1 MWKLWKTIYNR
12 RNVRSKY
19 STSITSITRI
29 TFFWTA
35 TTFKPR
41 LQNGGEFVVQTVEC
55 NHHLQWLESC
65 FARGPDFCAG
75 NLRSA
80 SSTAADSASWVLAA
94 ALLQCTA
101 RRNSYIFP
109 NCKLSFFKLQSVFSA
124 NSASWDFGRR
134 SALQGTPLIS
144 AECALHCT
152 SGGLWRWAAIL
163 QVGLLQAAPL
173 TVKRRS
179 PFKALWL
186 TTQPLSLV
194 LMRYHL

>member
-1 MWKLWKTIYNR
+1 MVVSLWSRLWSVITTSNDLNPALPEAPTCAQATCAAQAAPPQILQVGFWPQGCCSALQGVILIY
-12 RNVRSKY
+12 
-19 STSITSITRI
+19 
-29 TFFWTA
+29 
-35 TTFKPR
+35 
-41 LQNGGEFVVQTVEC
+41 
-55 NHHLQWLESC
+55 
-65 FARGPDFCAG
+65 
-75 NLRSA
+75 
-80 SSTAADSASWVLAA
+80 
-94 ALLQCTA
+94 
-101 RRNSYIFP
+101 FP

-144 AECALHCT
+144 AECALQCT

-179 PFKALWL
+179 PFKALTL

-194 LMRYHL
+194 LMCYQL